1 MRPAS
6 RRARL
11 LCPCRLQ
18 YGARAS
24 PRREPRGRIMGRLIG
39 GIVLVIIGVVALFGT
54 ISNVGFDLI
63 AVLVLLAV
71 IIIGAAVAYWGW
83 QYVAG
88 RQRALPI
95 IERMAKEGAVIDTPA
110 AAEETGLSVEQ
121 VRKHVQYAKMKG
133 YIERNVEV
141 K

>member
-1 MRPAS
+1 
-6 RRARL
+6 
-11 LCPCRLQ
+11 
-18 YGARAS
+18 
-24 PRREPRGRIMGRLIG
+24 MGRLIA

-71 IIIGAAVAYWGW
+71 IIIGAALAYWGW
-83 QYVAG
+83 GYVAG
-88 RQRALPI
+88 RQRTLPV

-141 K
+141 Q

>member
-1 MRPAS
+1 
-6 RRARL
+6 
-11 LCPCRLQ
+11 
-18 YGARAS
+18 
-24 PRREPRGRIMGRLIG
+24 MGRLIG

>member
-1 MRPAS
+1 
-6 RRARL
+6 
-11 LCPCRLQ
+11 
-18 YGARAS
+18 
-24 PRREPRGRIMGRLIG
+24 MGRLIG

-83 QYVAG
+83 GYVAG
-88 RQRALPI
+88 RQRTLPV
-95 IERMAKEGAVIDTPA
+95 IERMAKEGAIIDTPA

>member
-1 MRPAS
+1 
-6 RRARL
+6 
-11 LCPCRLQ
+11 
-18 YGARAS
+18 
-24 PRREPRGRIMGRLIG
+24 MGRLIA

-54 ISNVGFDLI
+54 ISNAGFDLI

-71 IIIGAAVAYWGW
+71 IIIGAALAYWGW
-83 QYVAG
+83 KYVAG
-88 RQRALPI
+88 RQRALPV
-95 IERMAKEGAVIDTPA
+95 IERMANEGAVIDTPA

>member
-1 MRPAS
+1 
-6 RRARL
+6 
-11 LCPCRLQ
+11 
-18 YGARAS
+18 
-24 PRREPRGRIMGRLIG
+24 MGRLIG

-71 IIIGAAVAYWGW
+71 ILVGAFFAHWGW
-83 QYVAG
+83 GYVAG
-88 RQRALPI
+88 RQKTLPV
-95 IERMAKEGAVIDTPA
+95 IERMAKEGAVVDTPA
-110 AAEETGLSVEQ
+110 AAEETGLPVEQ

-133 YIERNVEV
+133 YIERNIEV

>member
-1 MRPAS
+1 
-6 RRARL
+6 
-11 LCPCRLQ
+11 
-18 YGARAS
+18 
-24 PRREPRGRIMGRLIG
+24 MGRLIG

-83 QYVAG
+83 GYVAG

-95 IERMAKEGAVIDTPA
+95 IERMAKEGDVIDTPA

-121 VRKHVQYAKMKG
+121 VRQHVQYAKMKG

>member
-1 MRPAS
+1 
-6 RRARL
+6 
-11 LCPCRLQ
+11 
-18 YGARAS
+18 
-24 PRREPRGRIMGRLIG
+24 MGRLIG

-71 IIIGAAVAYWGW
+71 ILIGAALTYWGW
-83 QYVAG
+83 GYVAG
-88 RQRALPI
+88 RQRTLPV

-141 K
+141 Q

>member
-1 MRPAS
+1 MPLPIAIRRS
-6 RRARL
+6 RRGEA
-11 LCPCRLQ
+11 Q
-18 YGARAS
+18 F
-24 PRREPRGRIMGRLIG
+24 RGRIMGRLIG
-39 GIVLVIIGVVALFGT
+39 GIVIVILGVVILWSSITGGLGDA
-54 ISNVGFDLI
+54 LI
-63 AVLVLLAV
+63 AVLVALAV
-71 IIIGAAVAYWGW
+71 IIIGAALAYWGW

-88 RQRALPI
+88 RQRALPV
-95 IERMAKEGAVIDTPA
+95 IERMAKEGTVIDTPA

>member
-1 MRPAS
+1 
-6 RRARL
+6 
-11 LCPCRLQ
+11 
-18 YGARAS
+18 
-24 PRREPRGRIMGRLIG
+24 MGRLII
-39 GIVLVIIGVVALFGT
+39 GIVLIIAGVLGLVST
-54 ISNVGFDLI
+54 ITGGLLDIVSG
-63 AVLVLLAV
+63 LVLLAV

-83 QYVAG
+83 GYVAG
-88 RQRALPI
+88 RQRTLPV
-95 IERMAKEGAVIDTPA
+95 IERMAKEGAIIDTPA

>member
-1 MRPAS
+1 
-6 RRARL
+6 
-11 LCPCRLQ
+11 
-18 YGARAS
+18 
-24 PRREPRGRIMGRLIG
+24 MGRLIA
-39 GIVLVIIGVVALFGT
+39 GIVLVIVGVLALFGT
-54 ISNVGFDLI
+54 LTAGGDDLLI
-63 AVLVLLAV
+63 AILVLLAV
-71 IIIGAAVAYWGW
+71 IVAGAALAYWGW
-83 QYVAG
+83 KYVAG
-88 RQRALPI
+88 RQRALPV